1 MKFLSP
7 AVLAMFLIAAPSV
20 MAAGYDGASHNH
32 SPEKMAIFYFDKM
45 DLNEDKIVTKEEFE
59 KSSMKKMVKSFD
71 ALEPDGTGILKRNS
85 FIKNF
90 IKAHSD
96 PKPKV

>member
-1 MKFLSP
+1 MKLLSS
-7 AVLAMFLIAAPSV
+7 AVLGMFMIAAPSAI
-20 MAAGYDGASHNH
+20 AAGYDGAVHNH

-45 DLNEDKIVTKEEFE
+45 DLNGDRIVTKEEFE

-71 ALEPDGTGILKRNS
+71 ALEPNDAGTLKRNS
-85 FIKNF
+85 FIKFF
-90 IKAHSD
+90 IKAHSN